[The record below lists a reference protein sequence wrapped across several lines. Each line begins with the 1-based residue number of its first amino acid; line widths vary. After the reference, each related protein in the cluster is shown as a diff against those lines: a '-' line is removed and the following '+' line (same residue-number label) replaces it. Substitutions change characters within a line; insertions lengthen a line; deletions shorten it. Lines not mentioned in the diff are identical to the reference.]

1 MEFERGNATNPS
13 DSERIPSIKETNH
26 AEIKRCTH
34 RILYSLDLQGMEAL
48 MVYLFTEVGRA
59 LMSISNKT

>member
-26 AEIKRCTH
+26 TEMQEMHSSDFVQPRFAGNG
-34 RILYSLDLQGMEAL
+34 SLDG
-48 MVYLFTEVGRA
+48 VFIY
-59 LMSISNKT
+59 